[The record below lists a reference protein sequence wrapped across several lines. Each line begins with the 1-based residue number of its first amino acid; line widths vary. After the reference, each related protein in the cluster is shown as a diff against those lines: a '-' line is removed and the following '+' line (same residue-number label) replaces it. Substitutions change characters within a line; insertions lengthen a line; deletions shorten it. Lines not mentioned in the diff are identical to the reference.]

1 MKELLKTL
9 KGYMNVVVLGPQRSG
24 TRIGSKVLSHELG
37 YEYVDEKA
45 FGIESEKDFKDILR
59 MPHPK
64 VIQAPAMTHKA
75 GFMASPVTAVVLM
88 VRGMEDIS
96 ASEKRIDWQ
105 YGAHE
110 VRKFPE
116 SAQCYVSA
124 AATKYAFWEVT
135 VKMEDIPHCYELCY
149 DDLKGHKL
157 FIEKS
162 KRKHFKWD
170 QTS

>member
-9 KGYMNVVVLGPQRSG
+9 KGYMNVVIVGPQRSG

-45 FGIESEKDFKDILR
+45 FGIESEGDFIDILR

-64 VIQAPAMTHKA
+64 VIQAPAMTHRA
-75 GFMASPVTAVVLM
+75 GYAASPVTAVVLM
-88 VRGMEDIS
+88 VRDMEDIS

-110 VRKFPE
+110 VRKFPGIARCTE
-116 SAQCYVSA
+116 SACG
-124 AATKYAFWEVT
+124 TKYVFWEVL
-135 VKMEDIPHCYELCY
+135 VKDLPHCYELEY
-149 DDLKGHKL
+149 TSLKGHEL

-162 KRKHFKWD
+162 KRQHFKWD
-170 QTS
+170 QTK